1 MACPIA
7 WPTRLCKWCTLVT
20 LNRNEGTIIYW
31 AVFVTT
37 LKALDPVL
45 MESVTVVQQSEVIL
59 LDPSNFWISVITI
72 SRLAIP
78 SFTQSNGTRLFGLSR
93 VLLVRLIP
101 EPGHAHLWTP
111 CCCKKR
117 LFQHRRTILVLCR
130 LVPLKLFILSFVLLR
145 TMNCPYCG

>member
-45 MESVTVVQQSEVIL
+45 MESVTVVQQSKVIL
-59 LDPSNFWISVITI
+59 LEPSNFWISVITI

-78 SFTQSNGTRLFGLSR
+78 SFTQSHGTRLFGLSR

-101 EPGHAHLWTP
+101 EPGHAQRWTP